1 MTMATGRPE
10 WRRLDGYLAQR
21 PKTGASFAT
30 PGRLRTGMR
39 EQ

>member
-1 MTMATGRPE
+1 MATGRPE

-21 PKTGASFAT
+21 PETGASFAT
-30 PGRLRTGMR
+30 PGRLCTGMR